1 MESLLGVQCGSWR
14 RKVKPS
20 WTDGI
25 PDNLAAAAADAS
37 EWLVLIERCVQSG
50 AWHFNKPDSMIRLQA
65 CIAQLDRHL
74 SEPQPDTS
82 KEQP

>member
-1 MESLLGVQCGSWR
+1 MQRGTRGC
-14 RKVKPS
+14 KVKPS

-37 EWLVLIERCVQSG
+37 EWLALIERCVQAG
-50 AWHFNKPDSMIRLQA
+50 RWRFGKPDSMGRLRA

-74 SEPQPDTS
+74 SEPHQDTG